1 MTLEQFHTY
10 IEQTF
15 DSFCKK
21 VIRNAAIDI
30 HREIS
35 RQREREESFSDL
47 SESEQEALSVIDTY
61 NIYSKKFDV
70 FGETVT
76 IRDPDL
82 GEALQ
87 YIQPQLRNIVFMRYF
102 LDMSNTEIAS
112 KLNISNS
119 TVAYRLDT
127 ALNQLREQIVSMN
140 DTKSA

>member
-1 MTLEQFHTY
+1 MTLDQFHTY
-10 IEQTF
+10 MEQTF

-35 RQREREESFSDL
+35 RQRERELSLSDL
-47 SESEQEALSVIDTY
+47 SESELESLSVTDTY
-61 NIYSKKFDV
+61 NIYSMHYDV
-70 FGETVT
+70 LGETVT

-87 YIQPQLRNIVFMRYF
+87 YIQPQLRNIVLMRYF
-102 LDMSNTEIAS
+102 LDMSNTEIAN

-119 TVAYRLDT
+119 TVAYRMDA
-127 ALNQLREQIVSMN
+127 ALKQLREQIGSMN
-140 DTKSA
+140 DTKPA

>member
-10 IEQTF
+10 IEQSF

-30 HREIS
+30 RREIS
-35 RQREREESFSDL
+35 RQREKEKSFSDL
-47 SESEQEALSVIDTY
+47 SESELESLSVTDTY
-61 NIYSKKFDV
+61 NIYSKEYNV

-87 YIQPQLRNIVFMRYF
+87 YIQPQLRNIFLMRYF

-112 KLNISNS
+112 KLNISSS
-119 TVAYRLDT
+119 TVAYRMDM
-127 ALNQLREQIVSMN
+127 ALKQLREQIKSMN
-140 DTKSA
+140 DTEPA

>member
-35 RQREREESFSDL
+35 RQREREKSFSDL

-119 TVAYRLDT
+119 TVSYRLDT

>member
-1 MTLEQFHTY
+1 MTKAEYELY
-10 IEQTF
+10 IVKTF
-15 DSFCKK
+15 DAFCRK
-21 VIRNAAIDI
+21 VIRNTAIDC

-35 RQREREESFSDL
+35 RQREREKSFSDL

-102 LDMSNTEIAS
+102 LNMSNTEIAS

-119 TVAYRLDT
+119 TVSYRLDT